1 MLSRLSDSPAIADP
15 GQETPRSHLRSAHE
29 MTLLTTASSRKF
41 YFAYC
46 CGVFTVSALSVLPFV
61 RVLVLPN
68 EDDSDVQVALTSFIG
83 SETFPDLWPFVP
95 WLAAALVMA
104 VGISVFAWIIH
115 SSRSGRWLIFAVPIG
130 LLVVGLAQ
138 ALEIPGL
145 NRVEVYGDFVGL
157 ETYLSDT
164 DGDFGRWLLG
174 LAFLREIFAAVNAF
188 LFEVDGGQ
196 FIRATSSL
204 AMFAWAAWLLS
215 RRERSSVPW
224 LVIISPMWILFSLGY
239 SEYYPYVAGLLVA
252 VSWQVI
258 SQRRLLTN
266 TTLYVLVGVMPIL
279 YIGAVPVSLALLIYV
294 WSAESE
300 ASGRLRGGLTSLI
313 SMIVGIEV
321 GGEFKGYVS
330 NLAETMNLGG
340 QLLDKSVGSRA
351 EALSSRSFLA
361 NPSYV
366 FSLEHAIDIWFWLS
380 CGIGA
385 VVLVAAL
392 VVSRGLTRG
401 QNFPMHGG
409 KVHLDLRRISVLV
422 LVGLAVFY
430 LVFMLP
436 LLGPTRDIDLYFVSM
451 FVLLLYAGTRFDRA
465 AELSGYPDLERL
477 RLMQLSAFGFA
488 PATMALV
495 VFGVSR

>member
-1 MLSRLSDSPAIADP
+1 
-15 GQETPRSHLRSAHE
+15 
-29 MTLLTTASSRKF
+29 MTLLTNASRQKF

-46 CGVFTVSALSVLPFV
+46 CGIFIVSALSVLPFV
-61 RVLVLPN
+61 RVLLQPN
-68 EDDSDVQVALTSFIG
+68 EDDADVQVALTSFVDED
-83 SETFPDLWPFVP
+83 SFPALWPFVP
-95 WLAAALVMA
+95 WLVAALVMA
-104 VGISVFAWIIH
+104 AALSIFAWFIS
-115 SSRSGRWLIFAVPIG
+115 SSRSRMRLLFALPVG
-130 LLVVGLAQ
+130 LLAVGLAQ
-138 ALEIPGL
+138 ALDIPGV
-145 NRVEVYGDFVGL
+145 NRVEAYGDFIGL
-157 ETYLSDT
+157 ENYLSKSE
-164 DGDFGRWLLG
+164 GDFGRWLLG
-174 LAFLREIFAAVNAF
+174 LALLREIFAAVNSF
-188 LFEVDGGQ
+188 LFEVNAAQ
-196 FIRATSSL
+196 FVKVMSAL
-204 AMFAWAAWLLS
+204 VMFAWAIWLLS
-215 RRERSSVPW
+215 RREKSLVPW
-224 LVIISPMWILFSLGY
+224 LLIISPMWILFSLGY
-239 SEYYPYVAGLLVA
+239 SEYYPFVAGLLVA
-252 VSWQVI
+252 VSWQVV
-258 SQRRLLTN
+258 SQRSFFTN
-266 TTLYVLVGVMPIL
+266 ATLYVLVGVMPIL
-279 YIGAVPVSLALLIYV
+279 YIGALPVSLALLIYT

-300 ASGRLRGGLTSLI
+300 ASHRLRGSLTSVA
-313 SMIVGIEV
+313 SMIIGIEV
-321 GGEFKGYVS
+321 GGEFRGYVS

-340 QLLDKSVGSRA
+340 QFLDKSEGSRA

-392 VVSRGLTRG
+392 VVSRGLARG

>member
-1 MLSRLSDSPAIADP
+1 
-15 GQETPRSHLRSAHE
+15 

-239 SEYYPYVAGLLVA
+239 SEYYPFVAGLLVA
-252 VSWQVI
+252 TSWQVV
-258 SQRRLLTN
+258 SEHKFFTN
-266 TTLYVLVGVMPIL
+266 TTLYVLAGIMPIL
-279 YIGAVPVSLALLIYV
+279 YIGALPVSLALLLYL
-294 WSAESE
+294 WGTDPES
-300 ASGRLRGGLTSLI
+300 SSRLRGSLMSLL
-313 SMIVGIEV
+313 SMILGIEV
-321 GGEFKGYVS
+321 GGEFKGYVG

-340 QLLDKSVGSRA
+340 QISDKSTGSRA
-351 EALSSRSFLA
+351 GALSTRSFLA
-361 NPSYV
+361 DPSYAL
-366 FSLEHAIDIWFWLS
+366 SIEHLIDIWFWLS

-385 VVLVAAL
+385 VVIVAAIAVGRKSL
-392 VVSRGLTRG
+392 
-401 QNFPMHGG
+401 G
-409 KVHLDLRRISVLV
+409 KRDSARTLERFSLNLRRLSIVT

-436 LLGPTRDIDLYFVSM
+436 LLGPTRDIDLYFLSL
-451 FVLLLYAGTRFDRA
+451 FILLLFAGTRFDYA
-465 AELSGYPDLERL
+465 AEVSENPSLERL
-477 RLMQLSAFGFA
+477 RFMQLSAFGFA